1 MRIKGLTINFFDSKI
16 YGNTNITTPLKFQD
30 GYWKSAH
37 GKGDSGFGNH
47 HFHVELWNFG
57 SDKYWNLGPNL
68 SNQNRPWLQP
78 PVKKTQPYLVFRKRW
93 WPVFPPVG
101 HRLLDEKRW
110 NLSKNKDTSRLRPDS
125 RDFFRRKNTSESELD
140 KQQTNQYIT
149 YMFIHLHFYS
159 IPVKG
164 PCKRWEG

>member
-1 MRIKGLTINFFDSKI
+1 MRIKGLTIIFFDSKI

-30 GYWKSAH
+30 GYWNQPMEKEIPALETIIFMLSCETLGAIKIEIGTKS
-37 GKGDSGFGNH
+37 
-47 HFHVELWNFG
+47 
-57 SDKYWNLGPNL
+57 
-68 SNQNRPWLQP
+68 LQP
-78 PVKKTQPYLVFRKRW
+78 KSPLVAATREKTQPYLVFRKRW

-125 RDFFRRKNTSESELD
+125 RDFFRRKNTSESELH
-140 KQQTNQYIT
+140 KQIN
-149 YMFIHLHFYS
+149 MFIHLHFYS